1 MRTRSHATR
10 SNNCRAAILAANA
23 LKYAHAQ
30 NFRTRLTCNGKGVRL
45 ELRDDG
51 AGFDLKDGH
60 DGLGL
65 TGMRERVE
73 QMSGDLEITSE
84 RGKGT
89 KIVVALP
96 LNQESMS

>member
-1 MRTRSHATR
+1 VQEALTNT
-10 SNNCRAAILAANA
+10 
-23 LKYAHAQ
+23 LKYAHAK
-30 NFRTRLTCNGKGVRL
+30 NFRARLTCNGKGVRL

-51 AGFDLKDGH
+51 AGFDLKDRN

-73 QMSGDLEITSE
+73 QMSGKLEIASE

-89 KIVVALP
+89 NIVVAVP
-96 LNQESMS
+96 LNQESVLLT